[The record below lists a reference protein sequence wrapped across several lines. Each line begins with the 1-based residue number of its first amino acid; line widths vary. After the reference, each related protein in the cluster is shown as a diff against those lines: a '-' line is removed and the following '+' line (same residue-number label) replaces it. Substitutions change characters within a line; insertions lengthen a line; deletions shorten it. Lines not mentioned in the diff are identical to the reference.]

1 MASVDLF
8 MTILDQND
16 NKPEFS
22 RESYTVYIDELQT
35 AITPKTIIRVTDNDE
50 GVNSI
55 LNFSSAR
62 FSYWCS
68 RARERLLVGINMKSH
83 QSLLSNCP

>member
-8 MTILDQND
+8 IIILDQND

-22 RESYTVYIDELQT
+22 RESYTVYIDELESN
-35 AITPKTIIRVTDNDE
+35 ILPKTIIRVTDNDE
-50 GVNSI
+50 EVNAI

-62 FSYWCS
+62 FSYRCS
-68 RARERLLVGINMKSH
+68 YKSH
-83 QSLLSNCP
+83 RAPPVKSQKENPEKNFWK

>member
-8 MTILDQND
+8 VTILDQND

-22 RESYTVYIDELQT
+22 RESYTVYIDELESN
-35 AITPKTIIRVTDNDE
+35 IVPKTIIRVTDNDE

-55 LNFSSAR
+55 LNFYSAR
-62 FSYWCS
+62 FS
-68 RARERLLVGINMKSH
+68 N
-83 QSLLSNCP
+83 

>member
-8 MTILDQND
+8 IIILDQND

-22 RESYTVYIDELQT
+22 RESYTVYIDELESN
-35 AITPKTIIRVTDNDE
+35 IVPKTIIRVTDNDK

-62 FSYWCS
+62 FSYRCS
-68 RARERLLVGINMKSH
+68 YKSP
-83 QSLLSNCP
+83 QASPVKSQNENPEKNFLK